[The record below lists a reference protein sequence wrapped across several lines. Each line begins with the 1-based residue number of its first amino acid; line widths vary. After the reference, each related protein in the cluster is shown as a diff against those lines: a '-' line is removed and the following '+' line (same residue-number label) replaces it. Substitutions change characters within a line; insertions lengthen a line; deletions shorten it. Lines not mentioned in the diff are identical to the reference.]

1 VVAQDVK
8 AEDEISAELVGS
20 TAERS
25 EHYTRV
31 ALDLYPQN
39 KLSHANLCLLYAT
52 PRYLDEEEEGKKDE
66 YLIRCRYHGL
76 KAIQLDP
83 KYINGHRDLAQS
95 LIRYGEFD
103 EAEKYFKKALRF
115 AAVVDKDLEI
125 IEDTMKVLKEIGA
138 GEKWLKR
145 FAHPDPKLLEPPP

>member
-1 VVAQDVK
+1 LG
-8 AEDEISAELVGS
+8 LVGS
-20 TAERS
+20 TAES
-25 EHYTRV
+25 AEYYTRV

-52 PRYLDEEEEGKKDE
+52 PRYLDEEEKKDE
-66 YLIRCRYHGL
+66 HLIRCRYHGL

-125 IEDTMKVLKEIGA
+125 IEDTVGVLRDEGA
-138 GEKWLKR
+138 GEEVLKR
-145 FAHPDPKLLEPPP
+145 FAHPDPKLLKPPP